1 MKRGTTLRTLLP
13 AAALALLTASWS
25 WTAPAADLGTVRV
38 GVLAFGT
45 VNWELDVIKHHQ
57 LDAKHDFTLE
67 VQGYGSGQAT
77 NVALQGDAV
86 DAIVDDYLWVSRQ
99 RAEGQMLTF
108 IPYSSTVGTVMVPPD
123 SDIKTLA
130 DLKGKKIGVAG
141 GPIDK
146 SWLLIR
152 GLATKRHG
160 IDLATEAEPV
170 YGAPPLLNEKVQE
183 GELDAVLNYWHFAAR
198 LEAKGYRPLVGVE
211 DAIAE
216 LGVASVP
223 PQIGYVFQE
232 RFGKDHPGLIEA
244 FAEASRDAKQLLMT
258 DAEWERIRPLT
269 KAEDDATFE
278 ALKRRYRAGII
289 EHWGAAERADAAKLY
304 AVLAELGGEKL
315 VGKAKQLAPGTF
327 WPTVVY

>member
-1 MKRGTTLRTLLP
+1 VRNRSILP
-13 AAALALLTASWS
+13 AAALALLAVCWS
-25 WTAPAADLGTVRV
+25 FAAAAADLTVRV

-45 VNWELDVIKHHQ
+45 VNWELDVIKHHG
-57 LDAKHDFTLE
+57 LDAKHDFKLE
-67 VQGYGSGQAT
+67 VQGYGSGEAT

-99 RAEGQMLTF
+99 RADGELLTF

-123 SDIKTLA
+123 SDIKSLA
-130 DLKGKKIGVAG
+130 DLKGRKIGVAG

-152 GLATKRHG
+152 GLATKRHD
-160 IDLATEAEPV
+160 IDLAAVAEPV
-170 YGAPPLLNEKVQE
+170 YGAPPLLNEKIE
-183 GELDAVLNYWHFAAR
+183 DGELDAVLNYWHFAAR
-198 LEAKGYRPLVGVE
+198 LEAKGYKPLVGVE

-216 LGVASVP
+216 LGVKSVP
-223 PQIGYVFQE
+223 PQIGYVFRE
-232 RFGKDHPGLIEA
+232 SFGKDHPGLIEA
-244 FAEASRDAKQLLMT
+244 FAKASQDAKQLLMT

-278 ALKRRYRAGII
+278 ALKRSYQAGIV
-289 EHWGAAERADAAKLY
+289 EHWGEAERADAAKLY

-315 VGKAKQLAPGTF
+315 VGQAKELVPGTF